1 MSEEYSFPQVLSDL
15 AGTIVG
21 MDHPWRRLR
30 EHADW
35 SLCWAMLPGDLLG
48 VTDFTTKTITLDS
61 RLQQA
66 ERRCTIAHELEHVRR
81 GPMPADPV
89 LAAREELAIDKA
101 VAWRLIEIKALGDVL
116 TWTQDIDEAAEE
128 LWVDRATLL
137 TRLRHLQP
145 AERAYL
151 EQRLAHLESV

>member
-1 MSEEYSFPQVLSDL
+1 MCEEYLFPLVLSDP
-15 AGTIVG
+15 AGSIVG

-30 EHADW
+30 ERADW
-35 SLCWAMLPGDLLG
+35 LLRWARLPGELLG
-48 VTDFTTKTITLDS
+48 FTDFATKTITVDS
-61 RLQQA
+61 RLLQP

-101 VAWRLIEIKALGDVL
+101 VAWRLIEIKALGEAL
-116 TWTQDIDEAAEE
+116 AWTQSLDEAAEE
-128 LWVDRATLL
+128 LWVDKATLL
-137 TRLRHLQP
+137 TRLHNLHP

-151 EQRLAHLESV
+151 TRRLEHHG